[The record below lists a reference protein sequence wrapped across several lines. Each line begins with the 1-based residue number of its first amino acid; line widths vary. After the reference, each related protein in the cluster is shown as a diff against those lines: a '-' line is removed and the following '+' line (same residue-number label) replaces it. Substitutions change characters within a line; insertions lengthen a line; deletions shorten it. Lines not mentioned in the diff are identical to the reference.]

1 VIRMVIFQNSGFT
14 GVFCYMDVANLADLG
29 KLGCNFGCNFLAA
42 AAGTRLPESRG
53 LGIWH

>member
-1 VIRMVIFQNSGFT
+1 MVIFQNSGFT